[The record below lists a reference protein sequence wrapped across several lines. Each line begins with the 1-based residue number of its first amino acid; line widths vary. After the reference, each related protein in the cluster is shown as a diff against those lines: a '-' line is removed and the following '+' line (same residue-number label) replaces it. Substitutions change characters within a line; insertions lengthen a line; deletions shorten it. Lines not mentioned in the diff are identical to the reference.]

1 MEDKLSLI
9 ESALQRL
16 QTEGGKDN
24 FCIFTASIRKN
35 YYIQFRGHR
44 DDPMIWG
51 EAVSNEF
58 LASEFAL
65 SEAQMAKLQ
74 ELGWNR
80 PSYGP
85 DASPNFYQDWEITSD
100 EERQALARLIL
111 HTLQEVYGLLPEQP
125 LVIDLALE

>member
-24 FCIFTASIRKN
+24 FCIFTANIKKN

-44 DDPMIWG
+44 DRPAIRG

-58 LASEFAL
+58 LAPKFAL

-74 ELGWNR
+74 ALGWNR
-80 PSYGP
+80 PSSDR
-85 DASPNFYQDWEITSD
+85 DASPNFYQDWEITND

-111 HTLQEVYGLLPEQP
+111 RILQEVYGLLPKQP
-125 LVIDLALE
+125 LVINLALE